1 MNEDCILT
9 LGGYTLV
16 KSDVA
21 RLLAEETIRRNEK
34 RNRFTHTGRNGGVDG
49 NKIQLFGEDHIRP
62 IEC

>member
-49 NKIQLFGEDHIRP
+49 IKV
-62 IEC
+62 